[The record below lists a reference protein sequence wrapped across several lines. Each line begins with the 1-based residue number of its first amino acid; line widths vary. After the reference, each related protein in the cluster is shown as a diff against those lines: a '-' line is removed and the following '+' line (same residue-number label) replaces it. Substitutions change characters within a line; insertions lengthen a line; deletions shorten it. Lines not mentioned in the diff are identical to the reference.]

1 MEVSAW
7 SYTPKPIMFGSF
19 GLLVLALVFVNA
31 RIVSGLFF
39 YAMLEGILNE
49 SYFVS
54 SGKGFSVLVDLS
66 ISMSAEGKSYYLV
79 L

>member
-1 MEVSAW
+1 
-7 SYTPKPIMFGSF
+7 MFGSF

-39 YAMLEGILNE
+39 DAMLEGILNE

-54 SGKGFSVLVDLS
+54 SGKGFNVLVDLS

-79 L
+79 LWTR